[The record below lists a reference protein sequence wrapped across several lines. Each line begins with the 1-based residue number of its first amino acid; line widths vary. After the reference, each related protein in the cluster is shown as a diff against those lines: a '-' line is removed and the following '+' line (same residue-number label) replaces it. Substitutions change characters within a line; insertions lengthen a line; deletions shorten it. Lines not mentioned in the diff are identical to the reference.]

1 MSKGEK
7 LELLL
12 NQEASINQQMDA
24 IFERYNVPY
33 LDLKNLPDEG
43 KEEWDCLFKQKDEIT
58 DQIGRL
64 FK

>member
-1 MSKGEK
+1 MTKGEK
-7 LELLL
+7 LEALL
-12 NQEASINQQMDA
+12 NQESSINQQMDA
-24 IFERYNVPY
+24 IFKRYNVPF
-33 LDLKNLPDEG
+33 LDLRNLPDEG